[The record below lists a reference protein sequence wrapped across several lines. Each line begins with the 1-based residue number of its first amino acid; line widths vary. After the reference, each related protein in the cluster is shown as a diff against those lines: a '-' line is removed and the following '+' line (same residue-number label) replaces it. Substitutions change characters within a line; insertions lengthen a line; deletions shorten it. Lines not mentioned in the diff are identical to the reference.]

1 MQLDATRCSR
11 ICMELSDS
19 NPPDGLDGC
28 LVVWWIAVLP
38 MAAIIRKPLSPWH
51 SSLLPLKQ
59 RPCEKSTQIGCQGIL
74 RKCFPLSERI
84 GNSRYSCHKHKC
96 EVPLDNCILSCL
108 LFILAISARSSRL
121 QWACDVSG
129 FWSSAKPKTSTALLT
144 IWCCFALSTASAL
157 NVCSLALLSAMTC
170 STGAAQNPT
179 TPNHTHNPMYIITH
193 FPVILN
199 CLCVILYITPLHVW
213 SGTCL
218 RLYILIQIHDCYIVI
233 WE

>member
-28 LVVWWIAVLP
+28 LVMWWIAVLP
-38 MAAIIRKPLSPWH
+38 MTAIIRKPLSPWH

-59 RPCEKSTQIGCQGIL
+59 RPCEKSIQIGCQGIL
-74 RKCFPLSERI
+74 WKCFPLSERK
-84 GNSRYSCHKHKC
+84 GNSRYCCHKHKC

-179 TPNHTHNPMYIITH
+179 IPNHTHNPTVH
-193 FPVILN
+193 HNPFPCNSKLLMCDFVHNSSSHL
-199 CLCVILYITPLHVW
+199 VW
-213 SGTCL
+213 NL
-218 RLYILIQIHDCYIVI
+218 P
-233 WE
+233 